1 MLLQIKFLKIEKLK
15 KKNIFEVRKFKTS
28 KYEDSLRL
36 EFLSPKVATRR
47 LLGHPSI
54 ENVVLT
60 SEIRNGKA
68 GTIIL
73 KLITFL

>member
-1 MLLQIKFLKIEKLK
+1 MLLQIKFLKIKK
-15 KKNIFEVRKFKTS
+15 IKKNFEVRKFKTS

-54 ENVVLT
+54 ENVVLH
-60 SEIRNGKA
+60 
-68 GTIIL
+68 
-73 KLITFL
+73 